1 MQQKLGCRSFIWEM
15 ILEKLKEGLGKE
27 KRPGEGFAVKMEA
40 GEGGAG
46 LPCCRELGEPFAE

>member
-1 MQQKLGCRSFIWEM
+1 M
-15 ILEKLKEGLGKE
+15 ILEKIKERLGKE

-46 LPCCRELGEPFAE
+46 LLSYWELGEPFAE

>member
-46 LPCCRELGEPFAE
+46 LPCCWEFG